1 MKYYEKLISNRKK
14 LGISQEKLA
23 ENLGVS
29 RQTIYKWESGK
40 SIPTFMNITNICKYL
55 NLSLNDLQK
64 DKIIEKEELT
74 IGMTK
79 NIHDYKLPQYLQKFC
94 LLYPNIKI
102 NIITDNIENLDMDFK
117 ERKIDILINYIGKTT
132 SKMNDEI
139 QTRIIGSFKTCFACS
154 KRFYLEE
161 GYKIKKLDDLS
172 KYSLIISGKSRR
184 RLELE
189 KDLKKYKV
197 SLNPQIQMHDSIG
210 MIDFVSKTNYIGYFI
225 EEQLEN
231 TNLIKLDLEEKLS
244 ENTIVILYTKQAT
257 KIEKDF
263 IDIVLN
269 NNY

>member
-117 ERKIDILINYIGKTT
+117 QRKIDILINYIGKTT

-139 QTRIIGSFKTCFACS
+139 QTRIIGSFKPVLHA
-154 KRFYLEE
+154 
-161 GYKIKKLDDLS
+161 
-172 KYSLIISGKSRR
+172 
-184 RLELE
+184 
-189 KDLKKYKV
+189 LK
-197 SLNPQIQMHDSIG
+197 DSI
-210 MIDFVSKTNYIGYFI
+210 
-225 EEQLEN
+225 
-231 TNLIKLDLEEKLS
+231 
-244 ENTIVILYTKQAT
+244 
-257 KIEKDF
+257 
-263 IDIVLN
+263 
-269 NNY
+269 

>member
-1 MKYYEKLISNRKK
+1 M
-14 LGISQEKLA
+14 
-23 ENLGVS
+23 
-29 RQTIYKWESGK
+29 
-40 SIPTFMNITNICKYL
+40 
-55 NLSLNDLQK
+55 
-64 DKIIEKEELT
+64 
-74 IGMTK
+74 
-79 NIHDYKLPQYLQKFC
+79 
-94 LLYPNIKI
+94 
-102 NIITDNIENLDMDFK
+102 
-117 ERKIDILINYIGKTT
+117 
-132 SKMNDEI
+132 
-139 QTRIIGSFKTCFACS
+139 
-154 KRFYLEE
+154 
-161 GYKIKKLDDLS
+161 S